1 MQYGNRNFAPAR
13 RDLQLHT
20 GNRDPDSRAKRLVDR
35 DSNAEADV
43 DCDAD
48 CDADVNTDS
57 SCLEFAV
64 ERVHVCD
71 ELPESGH
78 GARSADAALRLPIVV
93 FHAAVLG
100 ARDRLQR
107 HLHGNEQQYVRGHG
121 RVRRNPSDL

>member
-48 CDADVNTDS
+48 TNTNTNT

-64 ERVHVCD
+64 KRVHVYD

-78 GARSADAALRLPIVV
+78 GARSADVALRLPIVV
-93 FHAAVLG
+93 FHTAVLG